1 MSGLAVPLQL
11 LLGLFF
17 IFLLI
22 YIVYSGL
29 ILHQLIRFAVM
40 GPAMPLVLALFL
52 LGTIVLLAWSGTILS
67 PYDWNAVLPLDQLLQ
82 PNAALFP
89 SGESL

>member
-1 MSGLAVPLQL
+1 MQGLAIPLQL

-17 IFLLI
+17 LFLLV

-29 ILHQLIRFAVM
+29 IFHQLIRFAVM

-52 LGTIVLLAWSGTILS
+52 LGTIALLAWSGVILS
-67 PYDWNAVLPLDQLLQ
+67 PYNWSAALPLDQLLQ

-89 SGESL
+89 PGKSL